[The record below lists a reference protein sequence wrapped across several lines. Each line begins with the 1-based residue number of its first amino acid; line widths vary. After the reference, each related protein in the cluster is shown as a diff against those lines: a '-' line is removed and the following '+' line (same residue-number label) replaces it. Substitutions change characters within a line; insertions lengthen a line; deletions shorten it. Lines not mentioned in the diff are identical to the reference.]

1 MSSRSASTIKKC
13 ELDIVSCEQKHVWH
27 TSKNWK
33 KWWAYSE
40 QSVGLK
46 ISI

>member
-1 MSSRSASTIKKC
+1 MSSRSASTIKDF
-13 ELDIVSCEQKHVWH
+13 ELDIVSCKQKHVWH

-33 KWWAYSE
+33 KLWAYSK

-46 ISI
+46 INI